1 MYVRCSACGLSRG
14 PPRAAELFIPG
25 IRIRRQPFTQIFGS
39 ISIRRQF
46 FQLLYLVIWKNRVCG
61 RDSSKRFSWIYGSIG
76 YVNRILPNIM
86 FQYLEEHPS
95 QRRFFQRLRPSIW
108 KSSPRRGNSSKD
120 YVQAF
125 GSTGLAEAILPKITP
140 QQLEEHA
147 SQRRFFQ
154 ISCPGGWYQQPW
166 AVQMSG
172 ELAVVESGVV
182 AVTGEELLVAALFH
196 DIPVIQNENVISAF
210 DR

>member
-125 GSTGLAEAILPKITP
+125 GSTGLAEAILPKITSKH
-140 QQLEEHA
+140 LEVQA
-147 SQRRFFQ
+147 SQKRFFQ
-154 ISCPGGWYQQPW
+154 RLRLSSWKNMHLRGDSSKYHAQAVGISSRGQFKCQENW
-166 AVQMSG
+166 
-172 ELAVVESGVV
+172 
-182 AVTGEELLVAALFH
+182 LL
-196 DIPVIQNENVISAF
+196 
-210 DR
+210 